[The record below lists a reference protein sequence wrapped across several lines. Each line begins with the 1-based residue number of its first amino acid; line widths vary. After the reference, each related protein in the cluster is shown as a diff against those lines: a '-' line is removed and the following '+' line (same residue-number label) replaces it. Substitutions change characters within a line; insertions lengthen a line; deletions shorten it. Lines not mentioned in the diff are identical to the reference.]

1 MQTRIAIAWANV
13 TRFVIVVGGQ
23 NQLSLSS
30 FTSTCFFQLVHP
42 RDTTRSYRFEIQQTK
57 NAP

>member
-30 FTSTCFFQLVHP
+30 LTGNRYFLLVQP
-42 RDTTRSYRFEIQQTK
+42 
-57 NAP
+57 